1 MFAKAFVFA
10 SALVGAEAFAA
21 FGASPALGLRKA
33 PTAGM
38 STRTAPSQTVVMGTF
53 MEEFKFRKV
62 ANRFTFKVRA
72 SPLPSH
78 SRTVRTTQCVAE
90 RPIPVGGARS
100 APGRPGATEV
110 FLFNIY
116 GPHATSAPHRFLCT
130 LII

>member
-62 ANRFTFKVRA
+62 ANRFTFKTFA
-72 SPLPSH
+72 DCIAAAGMEGELAKGGT
-78 SRTVRTTQCVAE
+78 TVFAPTDAAFEELGAE
-90 RPIPVGGARS
+90 VPTPN
-100 APGRPGATEV
+100 P
-110 FLFNIY
+110 
-116 GPHATSAPHRFLCT
+116 
-130 LII
+130 